1 MYPANDSTTA
11 LYLAR
16 MRADEVA
23 ARNERARVIHEL
35 RAARSTDD
43 TSPRPQRRWVWS
55 LKPWSVRSQAGPA
68 ANA

>member
-23 ARNERARVIHEL
+23 ARNERARMVAEL
-35 RAARSTDD
+35 RAGRTTDD
-43 TSPRPQRRWVWS
+43 TSPRPHRRWSWN
-55 LKPWSVRSQAGPA
+55 LRPWSVRPLA
-68 ANA
+68 